1 MSDKLSDSDI
11 SFLMFYIDM
20 MDIGYMTI
28 YPLICTVGFLISSV
42 CFITL
47 LISKLKEKTFFYLRI
62 KSLLELFLLLFGIL
76 VPFLNCS
83 SCNSKIHIITCIII
97 YKFLTNS
104 FYLYATVIE
113 VVIAVNRHF
122 ILKSKKKN
130 ITKIKDKIFVFILF
144 VLCLIIHAPNIFA
157 NKIVKDIAQNDSYKL
172 GKTDFYRSNFFF
184 YYTVCIEIVQN
195 VLTVFLLIP
204 INIMVV
210 FEFKKFMT
218 EKRKRL
224 ATESAKK
231 NNHNEER
238 KFNKMIIFHSL
249 IFIYTRLIEGIT
261 EMFQIYF
268 FIKPPSFMFNY
279 YFYVLS
285 IFVKYNTNF
294 FFSMNFFIYYW
305 FNQPFRDSFKKIFTV
320 FKSCKCK

>member
-1 MSDKLSDSDI
+1 MSDSDI
-11 SFLMFYIDM
+11 SFLVFYIDM

-97 YKFLTNS
+97 YKYLTNS

-113 VVIAVNRHF
+113 IIIAANRHF

-130 ITKIKDKIFVFILF
+130 ITKIKDKLFAFILF
-144 VLCLIIHAPNIFA
+144 FSCLVVHVPNVFE
-157 NKIVKDIAQNDSYKL
+157 NNIVNSDEMNDSYRLEKSDFS
-172 GKTDFYRSNFFF
+172 KTDFF
-184 YYTVCIEIVQN
+184 YYYIVCIGLVQN